1 MKIKTFKVEQWM
13 NKYENDAVY
22 NLAETCVDSLTLRE
36 LLNLAGKNPEEFMA
50 GLADVRMTYSHIH
63 GSPGLLKGI
72 ASLYQ
77 DVRPEQIIPTHGAIG
92 ANHQVLITLLEPG
105 DGMVSVAPT
114 YQQHYSIP
122 ESVGAEVNILQL
134 RPENSFLPDIE
145 ALKGMVNSNTKLIT
159 INNPNNPSGSLIP
172 MKELNEIIDIARS
185 VDAYVLSDE
194 VYRGISEDGS
204 YMPSIADLYEKGIS
218 VGSMSKTF
226 SLAGLRLGWIVS
238 KDREI
243 IDLCRERRDY
253 DTISCGVLDDIFASL
268 ALENK
273 ASILARNRKIVMAN
287 RAILDQWVSSEPRV
301 SYVKPAAGNT
311 ALIYYDA
318 DMHSYEFCE
327 RLLKETGVFYTPG
340 ECFDLD
346 YCFRIGYAFDSKTLR
361 EGLQKTSEFIAGIAG
376 RQKQMI

>member
-13 NKYENDAVY
+13 NQYENDAIY
-22 NLAETCVDSLTLRE
+22 NLAETCIDSLTLRK
-36 LLNLAGKNPEEFMA
+36 LLNLAGKNFEEYMA
-50 GLADVRMTYSHIH
+50 SLGDIRMTYSHIY
-63 GSPGLLKGI
+63 GSPNLLKGI
-72 ASLYQ
+72 ASLFQ
-77 DVRPEQIIPTHGAIG
+77 DVKAEQIIPTHGAIG

-105 DGMVSVAPT
+105 DSMVSVAPT

-122 ESVGAEVNILQL
+122 ESMGTEVNILKL
-134 RPENSFLPDIE
+134 LPENNFLPDLE
-145 ALKGMVNSNTKLIT
+145 ELKKMVNSNTKLIT

-172 MKELNEIIDIARS
+172 VELLKQIVDIAKS

-194 VYRGISEDGS
+194 VYRGITEDGS
-204 YMPSIADLYEKGIS
+204 YMPSIVDLYEKGIS

-238 KDREI
+238 KDEKI
-243 IDLCRERRDY
+243 INLCRERRDY

-273 ASILARNRKIVMAN
+273 DAILERNRKIVMTN
-287 RAILDQWVSSEPRV
+287 RELLHQWVSSEPRV
-301 SYVKPAAGNT
+301 SYVKPVAGNT
-311 ALIYYDA
+311 ALIYYDV

-327 RLLKETGVFYTPG
+327 KLLKETGVFYTPG

-346 YCFRIGYAFDSKTLR
+346 YCFRIGYAFDSKTLM
-361 EGLQKTSEFIAGIAG
+361 EGLEKTSEFISNLP
-376 RQKQMI
+376 RR